1 MVSLTANKLQH
12 FHMKAESRPYL
23 DAMHAVLT
31 HAGWTT
37 LSKPML
43 AGMTVNG
50 FRMAVH
56 RRLTA
61 ESTTAYNWHAE
72 HFLAAD
78 FIGVMCS
85 SKAEFTFKRTFPL
98 YRKQAIGDIRSSID
112 RGIAAICWHNG
123 QFVAIVGYE
132 DVEDGSG
139 SGGTGN
145 DSVRLF
151 YADGWSDEVKPFND
165 RDFGV
170 GEDREN
176 PSPYWYYQIFEG
188 CIPMDEAA
196 VMKESFL
203 QAIFKW
209 ETHDGTLPEKDY
221 ACGAAVYDAIL
232 QALRSGDYDQ
242 AGASETFRCM
252 AVAKRDIAAYM
263 SEAER
268 RWPAAVEAAAHYYRV
283 AELFTGIEAAAINQV
298 DELCGLFQEAKQA
311 ETQAIEALRQLVRET
326 VDNRFHDVG
335 LR

>member
-1 MVSLTANKLQH
+1 MTSLKVNKLHGIQ
-12 FHMKAESRPYL
+12 MKAESRPYL

-50 FRMAVH
+50 FRMTVH

-61 ESTTAYNWHAE
+61 ESATAYNWHAE

-78 FIGVMCS
+78 FIGILVS
-85 SKAEFTFKRTFPL
+85 SKAEFTFRRTFPL
-98 YRKQAIGDIRSSID
+98 YRKQAIADIRTSID
-112 RGIAAICWHNG
+112 RGAAAICWHNG
-123 QFVAIVGYE
+123 QFVVIVGYAQA
-132 DVEDGSG
+132 EDGSF
-139 SGGTGN
+139 TG
-145 DSVRLF
+145 RL
-151 YADGWSDEVKPFND
+151 YYVDGWSDEVRSFD
-165 RDFGV
+165 YMDFGI

-209 ETHDGTLPEKDY
+209 EIHDGTLPEADY
-221 ACGAAVYDAIL
+221 ACGEAVYDAIVH
-232 QALRSGDYDQ
+232 ALSSGHYDR
-242 AGASETFRCM
+242 AGANETFICM
-252 AVAKRDIAAYM
+252 AAAKRDLAVYMTEAA
-263 SEAER
+263 R
-268 RWPAAVEAAAHYYRV
+268 RWPAAGEAASHYVRV
-283 AELFTGIEAAAINQV
+283 AERFDSIAAVGVESDQA
-298 DELCGLFQEAKQA
+298 DELCKLFREAQQA
-311 ETQAIEALRQLVRET
+311 ETQAIEALRLLVRET
-326 VDNRFHDVG
+326 LDNRFHDVG

>member
-1 MVSLTANKLQH
+1 MTSLTVHKIKGFQ
-12 FHMKAESRPYL
+12 MQAESRPYL

-61 ESTTAYNWHAE
+61 ESVTAYNWHAE

-78 FIGVMCS
+78 FIGILVS
-85 SKAEFTFKRTFPL
+85 SNAEFTFKRTFPL
-98 YRKQAIGDIRSSID
+98 YRKQAIADIRASID
-112 RGIAAICWHNG
+112 RGVAAICWHNG

-132 DVEDGSG
+132 KDEAGSG
-139 SGGTGN
+139 TGK
-145 DSVRLF
+145 LI
-151 YADGWSDEVKPFND
+151 YADGRSDALNSFD
-165 RDFGV
+165 DMDFGI
-170 GEDREN
+170 GEDRDN

-196 VMKESFL
+196 VIKESFL

-209 ETHDGTLPEKDY
+209 EMHDGTLPESDY
-221 ACGAAVYDAIL
+221 ACGEAVYDAMVD
-232 QALRSGDYDQ
+232 ALRSGEYDRT
-242 AGASETFRCM
+242 GARVTFQCLS
-252 AVAKRDIAAYM
+252 VAKRDIALYM
-263 SEAER
+263 AEVER
-268 RWPAAVEAAAHYYRV
+268 RWPAAAEAAAHYKRV
-283 AELFTGIEAAAINQV
+283 AELFELVETIGVHQAA
-298 DELCGLFQEAKQA
+298 ELCERIREAKQA
-311 ETQAIEALRQLVRET
+311 ETQAIEALRLLVRET
-326 VDNRFHDVG
+326 IDNRFHDVG